1 MGGAHRGHEE
11 TAPFLL
17 QDWELIHDLPVD
29 DAVSVELQPL
39 MDRVLLLASAA
50 NRARR
55 INELFG
61 THITP
66 AELDRM
72 YASEDVD
79 ILTRLGETKGLAL
92 GLSCDHA
99 PASVASRAADSGGG
113 FFV

>member
-1 MGGAHRGHEE
+1 MGGADRGDEE
-11 TAPFLL
+11 AAPFLL

-29 DAVSVELQPL
+29 DHVRVELQPL

-55 INELFG
+55 LNELFG
-61 THITP
+61 THLTP

-79 ILTRLGETKGLAL
+79 ILLAW
-92 GLSCDHA
+92 SKPKD
-99 PASVASRAADSGGG
+99 
-113 FFV
+113 

>member
-1 MGGAHRGHEE
+1 MGGAHRGYEE

-17 QDWELIHDLPVD
+17 QDWELIHDLPDD
-29 DAVSVELQPL
+29 DAVRSELQPL

-61 THITP
+61 THLTP

-79 ILTRLGETKGLAL
+79 ILLAW
-92 GLSCDHA
+92 A
-99 PASVASRAADSGGG
+99 KPKE
-113 FFV
+113 